1 MLWKEFKMMIKIW
14 IWKNMLILTS
24 LEKLRKLN
32 PFIGLKH
39 IQNTKDRDF
48 QKGLQNVL
56 FGFP

>member
-1 MLWKEFKMMIKIW
+1 MMIKIW